1 MALRSLLCMCVLSR
15 SVMSD
20 FLQTHGLTVA
30 HQAPLSMGIL
40 QARILEWVAI
50 SSSRGSSQPR
60 IQHWR
65 QILYRLRHQGSPRS
79 VLIFRVLFSF
89 TFVPEL
95 TVYDDRLVFPILD
108 LFITRYFK
116 LRYRLHT
123 VKGKLVVAQFSPT
136 LGNPMDCSPPHSSV
150 HGILKARILDWV
162 AIFFSKRS
170 SQPRD
175 RTPGLLHYRQTP
187 YCLSHQD
194 KS

>member
-1 MALRSLLCMCVLSR
+1 
-15 SVMSD
+15 
-20 FLQTHGLTVA
+20 
-30 HQAPLSMGIL
+30 MGC
-40 QARILEWVAI
+40 
-50 SSSRGSSQPR
+50 SPPGSSVHGDSPGKNTGVGC
-60 IQHWR
+60 H
-65 QILYRLRHQGSPRS
+65 LLLQG
-79 VLIFRVLFSF
+79 IFPTQDPALKADSLPTKPPGKPQEVYSFLRVLFSF

-95 TVYDDRLVFPILD
+95 IVYDDRLVFPILD
-108 LFITRYFK
+108 LFITGYFK

-136 LGNPMDCSPPHSSV
+136 LCNPMDCSPPHSSV

-187 YCLSHQD
+187 YCLSHRD